1 MIERTISGI
10 VLGAVVLG
18 LLWVGGFVPIVLNIA
33 IYLVIALCMYE
44 IYTALKHQ
52 GIIISP
58 YVCIFYIV
66 LLPVAIQVAALK
78 GILALFMITGMLA
91 LALQVFHA
99 DLTIINT
106 AFTFF
111 MLFYPCMML
120 SMIPL
125 MLTFPGGGR
134 MAIFFTVLLACTTD
148 AFALYAGMLFGK
160 HKLSPTISPKKT
172 VEGAIGGII
181 GGGIVGFAMGLII
194 HVRYYFH
201 VPVWQMVLLGLLG
214 SVAGEIGDLAASIVK
229 RSTGI
234 KDFGKIF
241 PGHGGMMDRM
251 DSILFVAPIVY
262 CYFSIVVFATRM

>member
-1 MIERTISGI
+1 MLERITSAI
-10 VLGAVVLG
+10 VLGGIVI
-18 LLWVGGFVPIVLNIA
+18 LLLFVGGVLLKAA
-33 IYLVIALCMYE
+33 IYLVIALCMFE
-44 IYTALKHQ
+44 MYTALKHQ
-52 GIIISP
+52 GIAISP
-58 YVCIFYIV
+58 HICIFFVV
-66 LLPVAIQVAALK
+66 LLPVAIQIAALK
-78 GILALFMITGMLA
+78 GILALFMITGMVTLA
-91 LALQVFHA
+91 FQVFRA
-99 DLTIINT
+99 DLTIVNT

-111 MLFYPCMML
+111 TLFYPCMML

-134 MAIFFTVLLACTTD
+134 MAILFTLMVASMTD
-148 AFALYAGMLFGK
+148 TSALFAGMLFGK

-172 VEGAIGGII
+172 IEGAIGGFV
-181 GGGIVGFAMGLII
+181 GGGIVGLAMGLLI
-194 HVRYYFH
+194 HSRYYFH

-234 KDFGKIF
+234 KDFGKLF

-262 CYFSIVVFATRM
+262 CYFSIVVFAS